1 MSPLMFPVDNQEWH
15 TLTGTKT
22 SDKPNPRL
30 INSQGLWTIIK
41 IKKNSNFFAV
51 QKNKKGTPFDV

>member
-1 MSPLMFPVDNQEWH
+1 MFPVDNQEWH

-30 INSQGLWTIIK
+30 INSQGL
-41 IKKNSNFFAV
+41 
-51 QKNKKGTPFDV
+51 